1 MSNFSKLTILHL
13 YFSSRVLLTSLWSP
27 HINMSR
33 QPSRQS
39 WKVSVKLSLFIS
51 CCLQEVVWT
60 LPGCTTRRPAPRP
73 WRARSAVLHRGR
85 VATAASGWATV
96 TRTATTAA
104 PHNYVIFSP
113 ATLYLRVGS
122 RCASVILKS
131 HWFLINST
139 QTQLFPSHNAVR
151 SPFYANNKCTPNSN
165 ITKTNYH
172 LNLIYRSLNKDQSF
186 INDQRI
192 VAFAVNGMTSCLL

>member
-1 MSNFSKLTILHL
+1 MSNFTKLTILHL
-13 YFSSRVLLTSLWSP
+13 YFSWGMLHTSRWSP
-27 HINMSR
+27 PINMSR
-33 QPSRQS
+33 HPSRQS
-39 WKVSVKLSLFIS
+39 WRVSVKLSLFIS
-51 CCLQEVVWT
+51 FCLQEVVWT

-73 WRARSAVLHRGR
+73 WQAKSAVLHRGR

-131 HWFLINST
+131 QWFLINST
-139 QTQLFPSHNAVR
+139 QTQLFPSLDAVC
-151 SPFYANNKCTPNSN
+151 SPFYVNNKCTPNSN
-165 ITKTNYH
+165 ITKN
-172 LNLIYRSLNKDQSF
+172 
-186 INDQRI
+186 
-192 VAFAVNGMTSCLL
+192 